1 MYLCIRVYV
10 YFCARGPYVNKI
22 HYNIIYIY
30 INICVTGL
38 FSGEEGEGG
47 GGLGGRRSPYREG
60 GERGLEK
67 LGIVSWT

>member
-30 INICVTGL
+30 INMRNRSIL
-38 FSGEEGEGG
+38 GG
-47 GGLGGRRSPYREG
+47 KDLWGRRSPYRE
-60 GERGLEK
+60 EKGLEK
-67 LGIVSWT
+67 LGIVCLGRKLETAT